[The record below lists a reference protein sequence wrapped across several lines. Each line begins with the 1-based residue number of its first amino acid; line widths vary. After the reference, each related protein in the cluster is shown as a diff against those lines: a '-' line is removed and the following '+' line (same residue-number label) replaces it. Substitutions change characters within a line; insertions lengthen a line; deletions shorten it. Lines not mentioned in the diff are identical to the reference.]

1 MITSVQNPRVKS
13 VRGLLARKRA
23 REQEQAFVIEGLH
36 LAREAVAA
44 EAAARLVLY
53 TEDLDARGR
62 GLVNS
67 LAKLGAETEAVSPA
81 VMAACSGTE
90 TPPGLIAVVQVP
102 DLQPPSPLDLAL
114 VLDGLSDPGNLGTL
128 LRTALAAGVQLVL
141 LTGGTVDPYNP
152 KVVRAA
158 AGAHFHLPVQTVAPG
173 DLPASVEGLDL
184 WLAEARAG
192 TPHARVD
199 WRAPCAL
206 IIGSEA
212 HGPSEA
218 VRALP
223 ARRVH
228 IPTARPTESLNA
240 AAAAAVLLFE
250 ISRQRG
256 LP

>member
-13 VRGLLARKRA
+13 VRGLQAKKRA

-90 TPPGLIAVVQVP
+90 TPPGLIAVIQVP
-102 DLQPPSPLDLAL
+102 ELRPPSPLDLAL
-114 VLDGLSDPGNLGTL
+114 VLDGLSDPGNLGTM

-158 AGAHFHLPVQTVAPG
+158 AGAHFHLPVQTVVPG

-184 WLAEARAG
+184 WLAEARTG

-199 WRAPCAL
+199 WRSPCAL

-228 IPTARPTESLNA
+228 IPTAWPTESLNA

-250 ISRQRG
+250 IARQRG

>member
-1 MITSVQNPRVKS
+1 MITSVHNPRVKA
-13 VRGLLARKRA
+13 VRALQTRKRA

-44 EAAARLVLY
+44 EVRARLVLY

-67 LAKLGAETEAVSPA
+67 LAKLGAETEAVSPS
-81 VMAACSGTE
+81 VMAECSGTE
-90 TPPGLIAVVQVP
+90 TPPGLVAIVQAP
-102 DLQPPSPLDLAL
+102 SLQPPSPLDLAL

-141 LTGGTVDPYNP
+141 LMGGTVDPFNP

-158 AGAHFHLPVQTVAPG
+158 AGAHFHLPLQTVTPAE
-173 DLPASVEGLDL
+173 LPPLVAGLDL
-184 WLAEARAG
+184 WLAEARSGSAH
-192 TPHARVD
+192 TRVD
-199 WRAPCAL
+199 WRPPCAL

-218 VRALP
+218 LRALP
-223 ARRVH
+223 ARPVH
-228 IPTARPTESLNA
+228 IPIIEQSESLNA
-240 AAAAAVLLFE
+240 AVAAGILLFE
-250 ISRQRG
+250 IARQRG
-256 LP
+256 KP

>member
-1 MITSVQNPRVKS
+1 MITSTQNPRVKS

-23 REQEQAFVIEGLH
+23 REQEQVFVIEGLH

-44 EAAARLVLY
+44 GAAARLVLY

-90 TPPGLIAVVQVP
+90 TPPGLVAVVRLP
-102 DLQPPSPLDLAL
+102 ELRPPSPLGLAL
-114 VLDGLSDPGNLGTL
+114 VLDGLSDPGNLGTM

-141 LTGGTVDPYNP
+141 LTGDTVDPFNP

-158 AGAHFHLPVQTVAPG
+158 AGAHFHLPLQTVTPG
-173 DLPASVEGLDL
+173 DLPAAVEGLDL

-199 WRAPCAL
+199 WRPACAL

-212 HGPSEA
+212 HGPSDA
-218 VRALP
+218 VRALS
-223 ARRVH
+223 ARRVY
-228 IPTARPTESLNA
+228 IPTAPQSESLNA
-240 AAAAAVLLFE
+240 SASAAVILFE
-250 ISRQRG
+250 IARQRG

>member
-1 MITSVQNPRVKS
+1 MITSIHNPRVQS
-13 VRGLLARKRA
+13 VRALQARKRA

-44 EAAARLVLY
+44 EVPARLVLY

-90 TPPGLIAVVQVP
+90 TPPGLVAVVQAP
-102 DLQPPSPLDLAL
+102 QLHPPSRVDLAL
-114 VLDGLSDPGNLGTL
+114 ILDGVSDPGNLGTM

-141 LTGGTVDPYNP
+141 LTGDTVDPFNP

-158 AGAHFHLPVQTVAPG
+158 AGAHFHLPVHSVTPA
-173 DLPASVEGLDL
+173 DLPASVEGLEL
-184 WLAEARAG
+184 WLAEARSG
-192 TPHARVD
+192 IPYTHVD
-199 WRAPCAL
+199 WRLPCAL
-206 IIGSEA
+206 VIGSES
-212 HGPSEA
+212 HGTGEA

-228 IPTARPTESLNA
+228 VPTVQQSESLNA
-240 AAAAAVLLFE
+240 AIAAGVLLFE
-250 ISRQRG
+250 IARQRG
-256 LP
+256 MP

>member
-1 MITSVQNPRVKS
+1 MITSIHNPRVQA
-13 VRGLLARKRA
+13 VRALQARKRA

-44 EAAARLVLY
+44 EVPARLVLY

-67 LAKLGAETEAVSPA
+67 LAKLGAETETVSPS

-90 TPPGLIAVVQVP
+90 TPPGLVAIVQAP
-102 DLQPPSPLDLAL
+102 ELHPPAHVDLAL
-114 VLDGLSDPGNLGTL
+114 ILDGLSDPGNLGTM
-128 LRTALAAGVQLVL
+128 LRTALAAGVQWVL
-141 LTGGTVDPYNP
+141 LTGDTVDPFNP

-158 AGAHFHLPVQTVAPG
+158 AGAHFHLPMHRVTSI

-184 WLAEARAG
+184 WLAEARSG
-192 TPHARVD
+192 VPHTRVD
-199 WRAPCAL
+199 WRSPCAL

-223 ARRVH
+223 ARSVH
-228 IPTARPTESLNA
+228 IPIAQHSESLNA
-240 AAAAAVLLFE
+240 AIAAGVLLFE
-250 ISRQRG
+250 ITRQRG
-256 LP
+256 MP

>member
-1 MITSVQNPRVKS
+1 MITSMHNPRVQA
-13 VRGLLARKRA
+13 VRALQTRKRA

-36 LAREAVAA
+36 LAHEAVAA
-44 EAAARLVLY
+44 EVAARLVLY

-67 LAKLGAETEAVSPA
+67 LAKLGAETEAVSPS

-90 TPPGLIAVVQVP
+90 TPPGLVAIIQAP
-102 DLQPPSPLDLAL
+102 SLHPPLPLDLAL
-114 VLDGLSDPGNLGTL
+114 LLDGVSDPGNLGTM

-141 LTGGTVDPYNP
+141 LTGDTVDPFNP

-158 AGAHFHLPVQTVAPG
+158 AGAHFHLPIQGVSSAN
-173 DLPASVEGLDL
+173 LPAAIQGLDL
-184 WLAEARAG
+184 WLAEARSG
-192 TPHARVD
+192 TAYASVD
-199 WRAPCAL
+199 WRPPCAL

-228 IPTARPTESLNA
+228 IPIVQHTESLNA
-240 AAAAAVLLFE
+240 AIAAGVLLFE
-250 ISRQRG
+250 IARQRG
-256 LP
+256 KP

>member
-1 MITSVQNPRVKS
+1 MITSTHNPRVKA
-13 VRGLLARKRA
+13 VRSLQERKRA
-23 REQEQAFVIEGLH
+23 REEEQAFVIEGLH

-44 EAAARLVLY
+44 EAPTRLVLY

-67 LAKLGAETEAVSPA
+67 LAKLGAETETVSPS

-90 TPPGLIAVVQVP
+90 TPPGLVAIVQAP
-102 DLQPPSPLDLAL
+102 LLHPPSHLDLAL
-114 VLDGLSDPGNLGTL
+114 ILDGVSDPGNLGTM

-141 LTGGTVDPYNP
+141 LTGDTVDPFNP

-158 AGAHFHLPVQTVAPG
+158 AGAHFHLPMHSVAPS

-184 WLAEARAG
+184 WLAEAHSG
-192 TPHARVD
+192 IPHTRVD
-199 WRAPCAL
+199 WRSPCAL

-218 VRALP
+218 IRALP
-223 ARRVH
+223 AQRVH
-228 IPTARPTESLNA
+228 VPTVQQSESLNTAIA
-240 AAAAAVLLFE
+240 AGVLLFE
-250 ISRQRG
+250 IARQRG
-256 LP
+256 MP

>member
-1 MITSVQNPRVKS
+1 MITSTHNPRVKA
-13 VRGLLARKRA
+13 VRALQERKRA
-23 REQEQAFVIEGLH
+23 REEEQAFVIEGLH

-44 EAAARLVLY
+44 EAPARLVLY

-67 LAKLGAETEAVSPA
+67 LAKLGAETETVSPS

-90 TPPGLIAVVQVP
+90 TPPGLVAIVQAP
-102 DLQPPSPLDLAL
+102 LLHPPSHLDLAL
-114 VLDGLSDPGNLGTL
+114 ILDGVSDPGNLGTM

-141 LTGGTVDPYNP
+141 LTGDTVDPFNP

-158 AGAHFHLPVQTVAPG
+158 AGAHFQLPMHSVAPP

-184 WLAEARAG
+184 WLAEAHHG
-192 TPHARVD
+192 IPHTRVD
-199 WRAPCAL
+199 WRSPCAL

-218 VRALP
+218 IRALP
-223 ARRVH
+223 AQRVH
-228 IPTARPTESLNA
+228 VPTVQQSESLNA
-240 AAAAAVLLFE
+240 AIAAGVLLFE
-250 ISRQRG
+250 IARQRG
-256 LP
+256 MP

>member
-1 MITSVQNPRVKS
+1 MITSTQNPRVKS
-13 VRGLLARKRA
+13 IRGLLARKRA

-44 EAAARLVLY
+44 GAAARLVLY

-90 TPPGLIAVVQVP
+90 TPPGLVAVVRLP
-102 DLQPPSPLDLAL
+102 ELRPPSPLGLAL
-114 VLDGLSDPGNLGTL
+114 VLDGLSDPGNLGTM

-141 LTGGTVDPYNP
+141 LTGGTVDPFNP

-158 AGAHFHLPVQTVAPG
+158 AGAHFHMPLQTVGPG
-173 DLPASVEGLDL
+173 DLPAAVEGLDL

-199 WRAPCAL
+199 WRPPSAL

-212 HGPSEA
+212 HGPSDA
-218 VRALP
+218 IRALS

-228 IPTARPTESLNA
+228 IPTAPQSESLNA
-240 AAAAAVLLFE
+240 SAAAAVILFE
-250 ISRQRG
+250 IARQRG

>member
-1 MITSVQNPRVKS
+1 MITSIHNPRVQS
-13 VRGLLARKRA
+13 VRSLQARKRD

-44 EAAARLVLY
+44 EAPARLVLY

-81 VMAACSGTE
+81 VMAACSGTK
-90 TPPGLIAVVQVP
+90 TPPGLVAIVQAP
-102 DLQPPSPLDLAL
+102 LLHPPSRLDLAL
-114 VLDGLSDPGNLGTL
+114 VLDGISDPGNLGTM

-141 LTGGTVDPYNP
+141 LTGDTVDPFNP

-158 AGAHFHLPVQTVAPG
+158 SGAHFHLPMHGVAPS
-173 DLPASVEGLDL
+173 DLPASIEGLDL
-184 WLAEARAG
+184 WLAESRSG

-199 WRAPCAL
+199 WRSPCAL

-212 HGPSEA
+212 HGAGEA

-228 IPTARPTESLNA
+228 IPTSQASESLNA
-240 AAAAAVLLFE
+240 AVAAGILLFE
-250 ISRQRG
+250 IARQRG
-256 LP
+256 TP

>member
-1 MITSVQNPRVKS
+1 MITSIHNPRVQA
-13 VRGLLARKRA
+13 VRALQARKRA

-44 EAAARLVLY
+44 EVPARLVLY

-67 LAKLGAETEAVSPA
+67 LAKLGAETETVSPA

-90 TPPGLIAVVQVP
+90 TPPGLVAIVQAP
-102 DLQPPSPLDLAL
+102 ELHPPAHIDLAL
-114 VLDGLSDPGNLGTL
+114 ILDGLSDPGNLGTL
-128 LRTALAAGVQLVL
+128 LRTALAAGVQWVL
-141 LTGGTVDPYNP
+141 LTGDTVDPFNP

-158 AGAHFHLPVQTVAPG
+158 AGAHFHLPMQSVTST

-184 WLAEARAG
+184 WLAEARSG
-192 TPHARVD
+192 IPHTRVD
-199 WRAPCAL
+199 WRPPCAL
-206 IIGSEA
+206 IIGGEA

-223 ARRVH
+223 ARSVH
-228 IPTARPTESLNA
+228 IPIVQHSESLNA
-240 AAAAAVLLFE
+240 AIAAGVLLFE
-250 ISRQRG
+250 IARQRG
-256 LP
+256 MP

>member
-1 MITSVQNPRVKS
+1 MITSIHNPRVQS
-13 VRGLLARKRA
+13 VRTLQARKRA

-44 EAAARLVLY
+44 EAPARLVLY

-67 LAKLGAETEAVSPA
+67 LAKLGAETETVSPS
-81 VMAACSGTE
+81 VMAACSGTK
-90 TPPGLIAVVQVP
+90 TPPGLVAIVQAP
-102 DLQPPSPLDLAL
+102 RLHPPSRLDLAL
-114 VLDGLSDPGNLGTL
+114 VLDGVSDPGNLGTM

-141 LTGGTVDPYNP
+141 LIGDTVDPFNP

-158 AGAHFHLPVQTVAPG
+158 AGAHFHLPMQGVAPA
-173 DLPASVEGLDL
+173 DLPASIKGLDL
-184 WLAEARAG
+184 WLAESRNG

-199 WRAPCAL
+199 WRSPCAL

-212 HGPSEA
+212 HGASEA

-228 IPTARPTESLNA
+228 ILTSQASESLNA
-240 AAAAAVLLFE
+240 AVAAGILLFE
-250 ISRQRG
+250 IARQRG
-256 LP
+256 TP

>member
-1 MITSVQNPRVKS
+1 MITSIHNPRVQA
-13 VRGLLARKRA
+13 VRALQARKRA

-44 EAAARLVLY
+44 EAPARLVLY

-67 LAKLGAETEAVSPA
+67 LAKLGAETETVSPS

-90 TPPGLIAVVQVP
+90 TPPGLVAIVQAP
-102 DLQPPSPLDLAL
+102 LLHPPSPLDLAL
-114 VLDGLSDPGNLGTL
+114 VLDGIADPGNLGTM

-141 LTGGTVDPYNP
+141 LTGDTVDPFNP

-158 AGAHFHLPVQTVAPG
+158 VGAHFHLPMRSVAPA
-173 DLPASVEGLDL
+173 DLPSSVEGLDL
-184 WLAEARAG
+184 WLAEARTG
-192 TPHARVD
+192 IPHARVD
-199 WRAPCAL
+199 WRPPCAL
-206 IIGSEA
+206 IIGNEA

-223 ARRVH
+223 ARRVYV
-228 IPTARPTESLNA
+228 PTAQESESLNA
-240 AAAAAVLLFE
+240 AMATGVLLFE
-250 ISRQRG
+250 IARQRG
-256 LP
+256 MP

>member
-1 MITSVQNPRVKS
+1 MITSTQNPHVKA
-13 VRGLLARKRA
+13 VRALQTRKRA

-36 LAREAVAA
+36 LAREAVVA
-44 EAAARLVLY
+44 EAQARLVLY

-67 LAKLGAETEAVSPA
+67 LAKLGAETETVSPS

-90 TPPGLIAVVQVP
+90 TPPGLVAIVQAP
-102 DLQPPSPLDLAL
+102 LLHPPSHLDLAL
-114 VLDGLSDPGNLGTL
+114 VLDGVSDPGNLGTM
-128 LRTALAAGVQLVL
+128 LRTALAAGVQLVV
-141 LTGGTVDPYNP
+141 LTGDTVDPFNP

-158 AGAHFHLPVQTVAPG
+158 AGAHFHLPMHSVTPA

-184 WLAEARAG
+184 WLAEARSG
-192 TPHARVD
+192 VPHAQVD
-199 WRAPCAL
+199 WRSPCAL

-218 VRALP
+218 VRELP

-228 IPTARPTESLNA
+228 VPTAQQSESLNA
-240 AAAAAVLLFE
+240 AVATGVLLFE
-250 ISRQRG
+250 IARQRG
-256 LP
+256 MP